1 MLIAY
6 DFFCGTFL
14 TVHFSAF
21 LALHTQKN
29 GFDFGLVAFDVYR
42 HDFPTMFV
50 SQLSC
55 GLITRWLISLGCT
68 VARTDLKNIYFLP
81 IWTPYILF

>member
-1 MLIAY
+1 MQIIWLPEMLIAY

-29 GFDFGLVAFDVYR
+29 GFDFGL
-42 HDFPTMFV
+42 
-50 SQLSC
+50 
-55 GLITRWLISLGCT
+55 
-68 VARTDLKNIYFLP
+68 
-81 IWTPYILF
+81 